1 MNYLGYTPL
10 SVPTSPALNYEFSD
24 IRSVEYSLAA
34 HDAIAQISISISG
47 SDLDVQTVQ
56 VKKKGIA
63 YHPDNILFPIEYPGL
78 AHAILFES
86 SFIQYQESIFEPYNE
101 RIILLRLSMLL

>member
-47 SDLDVQTVQ
+47 S
-56 VKKKGIA
+56 
-63 YHPDNILFPIEYPGL
+63 E
-78 AHAILFES
+78 
-86 SFIQYQESIFEPYNE
+86 FIQYQESILEPYNE
-101 RIILLRLSMLL
+101 RISYNPSQIEYTIGLTKLYLRERGGVQTYSKWSHF